1 MFLFCW
7 HVICF
12 ILWQLKHLTKRYEM
26 KILTEDDIKSTIANM
41 NASDEVKRE
50 LQKQCDKGDQGSRF
64 YVYWLANKT
73 S

>member
-1 MFLFCW
+1 
-7 HVICF
+7 
-12 ILWQLKHLTKRYEM
+12 M

-64 YVYWLANKT
+64 YVYWLANKK